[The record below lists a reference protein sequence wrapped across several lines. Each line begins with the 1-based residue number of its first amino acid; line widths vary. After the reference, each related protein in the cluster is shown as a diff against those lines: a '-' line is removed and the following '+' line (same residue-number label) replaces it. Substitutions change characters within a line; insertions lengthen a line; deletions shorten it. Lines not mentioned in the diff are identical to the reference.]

1 MTALQATAT
10 RSHARL
16 VDDVLAGC
24 RILDAEELTDAF
36 GHLSCRTAEDE
47 ILLSARVGPGL
58 VREPAQVVR
67 LTLQGEVLEGD
78 PSLVPGEAALH
89 LGVMR
94 ARPDVASVCRFHGP
108 ACFAW
113 SSLAVPLPATT
124 GLALML
130 GAEIPVHDAAS
141 TISTDEAA
149 ARCAQTL
156 GGGRAVLLRGFG
168 AVTVGAS
175 VAESVVAATFL
186 ERAAAAVLMARAVGE
201 PRTYSREQARAFAL
215 RTTVIAEQVDR
226 AWTYL
231 CDASSP
237 AQERDAATMPQSDR
251 AER

>member
-1 MTALQATAT
+1 MTAAQATANRVET
-10 RSHARL
+10 RL

-24 RILDAEELTDAF
+24 RILDVHGLTDAF

-47 ILLSARVGPGL
+47 VLLSARVGPGL
-58 VREPAQVVR
+58 VRERAHVLR
-67 LTLQGEVLEGD
+67 LTLEGEVLEGD

-113 SSLAVPLPATT
+113 SSLGVPLPATT

-141 TISTDEAA
+141 TITTAEAA
-149 ARCAQTL
+149 VACADTL
-156 GGGRAVLLRGFG
+156 GSGRGVLLRGFG

-175 VAESVVAATFL
+175 VAQSVVAATFL
-186 ERAAAAVLMARAVGE
+186 ERAAAAVLAARMAGE
-201 PRTYSREQARAFAL
+201 PRAYSREQADVFAS
-215 RTTVIAEQVDR
+215 RTAVIDEQIAR

-231 CDASSP
+231 CGDDSP
-237 AQERDAATMPQSDR
+237 AGPGERVSKPEPDR
-251 AER
+251 GER